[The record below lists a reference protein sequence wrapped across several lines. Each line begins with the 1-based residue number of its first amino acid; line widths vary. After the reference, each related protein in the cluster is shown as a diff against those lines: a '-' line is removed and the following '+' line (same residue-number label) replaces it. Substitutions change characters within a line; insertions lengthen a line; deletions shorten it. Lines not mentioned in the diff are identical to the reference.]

1 MTTLSTRDAYEHY
14 ADAMTTRTA
23 TPPVKFDSFRRWLT
37 NGRAKVKKK
46 GHFRQVIKSS
56 LDALIEQEVAKAG
69 GTPPTKARRARPD
82 EKHDRSKK
90 KARKSRGIEYQ
101 GQLLG
106 KVFDQA
112 GRNYVRELQDSSRR
126 PAVIDEVLAVRL
138 AKDSGSKSLLAY
150 INELERLATTS

>member
-1 MTTLSTRDAYEHY
+1 MATLSTRDAYEHY
-14 ADAMTTRTA
+14 ADAMNTRTKA
-23 TPPVKFDSFRRWLT
+23 APVKFDSFRRWLN

-46 GHFRQVIKSS
+46 GHFRLVVKSS

-82 EKHDRSKK
+82 EKHDRGKK
-90 KARKSRGIEYQ
+90 KGRKSRGIEYQ

-112 GRNYVRELQDSSRR
+112 GRNYVRELQDTGKR
-126 PAVIDEVLAVRL
+126 PAVIVEVLKERL

-150 INELERLATTS
+150 IGELERLATAS